1 MSISF
6 IQARDIAQARLRTMS
21 GQTELQFVGVR
32 EFAVGWVFSY
42 QAARYVAT
50 GDVDEMVVG
59 NAPMFIARSDGQL
72 EFPSTHRPLEKSV
85 DAYRTCGDVHAQQ
98 VPTIRLLAGRPGAST
113 SAAIQAIRQYVT
125 VGVVEAK
132 ASIDACLSREHPT
145 VQLQSMEDAKA
156 LVLALG
162 SAGFEAEICYSVPT
176 KRVCRNS

>member
-6 IQARDIAQARLRTMS
+6 IQARDIAQARLRTIS

-42 QAARYVAT
+42 QTARYVAT
-50 GDVDEMVVG
+50 GDFDEMVVG
-59 NAPMFIARSDGQL
+59 NAPMFVARSDGQL
-72 EFPSTHRPLEKSV
+72 EFLSTHQPLEKSV
-85 DAYRTCGDVHAQQ
+85 NAYRACGDVHAQQ

-113 SAAIQAIRQYVT
+113 SSAIQAIRQYVT

-176 KRVCRNS
+176 